1 MRSVTI
7 TPHDKKEFHTAFSF
21 LIDFSKERN
30 LLTLE
35 DDDTISFAFLM
46 KEKDVSVEIPAK
58 VSAKNADR

>member
-7 TPHDKKEFHTAFSF
+7 IPRDKKEFQTAFSL
-21 LIDFSKERN
+21 LIDFGKERN

-46 KEKDVSVEIPAK
+46 KEKDVSAEVPAK
-58 VSAKNADR
+58 VSAKKSDR

>member
-7 TPHDKKEFHTAFSF
+7 IPRDKKEFNTVFSL

-46 KEKDVSVEIPAK
+46 KEKDESVEVPVK
-58 VSAKNADR
+58 VSAKKSDR